1 MTNLNKVSIPW
12 NILYS
17 VVRDKQGKIQTVIS
31 PEQRIKSG
39 DVKC

>member
-1 MTNLNKVSIPW
+1 MEHI
-12 NILYS
+12 ILS
-17 VVRDKQGKIQTVIS
+17 GERQKGKIQTVIS